1 MSGVSGRSGPVE
13 VGRARATRAKASSG
27 LAPVRA
33 VERAAQLLKAF
44 RPDRPRMSLTELAQ
58 AADLDKGTARRI
70 LQTLIACDLVDHH
83 PRLQRYALS
92 LGVLTLSSGV
102 DRSRDLREIAAPILT
117 ELSERTGAT
126 SFLFVP
132 YRGRAICVQ
141 RVRTAAPGFDA
152 AWFEV
157 GGVMPLNCGGA
168 ARVILSFSSEEA
180 REHALSLPMPKRT
193 PMTETEPDA
202 LRKAAERIRAQ
213 GYEVAIDD
221 FYVGMCGIGAPIF
234 DRRGALVGAVSISS
248 LTSLIAP
255 EGRPRHLDALRNA
268 AEAIGRLSPLAGR
281 DGGAD

>member
-1 MSGVSGRSGPVE
+1 
-13 VGRARATRAKASSG
+13 
-27 LAPVRA
+27 
-33 VERAAQLLKAF
+33 
-44 RPDRPRMSLTELAQ
+44 MSLTELAQ
-58 AADLDKGTARRI
+58 AAGLDKGTARRI
-70 LQTLIACDLVDHH
+70 LQTLIACDLVDHD

-92 LGVLTLSSGV
+92 LGVLTLGSSV

-126 SFLFVP
+126 SFLFIP
-132 YRGRAICVQ
+132 HHGRAICVQ

-180 REHALSLPMPKRT
+180 REQALSLPMPQRT
-193 PMTETEPDA
+193 PMTETDPDT
-202 LRKAAERIRAQ
+202 LRKAAKRIREQ

-221 FYVGMCGIGAPIF
+221 FYVGMCGIGVPIF

-255 EGRPRHLDALRNA
+255 EGKPRHLDALRRA
-268 AEAIGRLSPLAGR
+268 AEEIGRLTPPS
-281 DGGAD
+281 GGESGTR